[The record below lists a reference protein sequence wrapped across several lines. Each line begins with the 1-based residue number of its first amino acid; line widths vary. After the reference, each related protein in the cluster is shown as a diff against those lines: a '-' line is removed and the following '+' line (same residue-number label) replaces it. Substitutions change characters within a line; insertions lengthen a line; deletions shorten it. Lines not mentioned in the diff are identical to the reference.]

1 MLSSVPSCVTHSPQ
15 SHFHYRRSMIIDVDT
30 RGIIIDVH
38 THIYP
43 ERTAARTLAA
53 VQDRA
58 GIRAYTDGTIAGL
71 KGSMREAGIEV
82 AVVSSIATRPEQ
94 VDAMNQWLREICR
107 PPVYG
112 FAAMHPDLVVTPDLV
127 STVRAQ
133 GFKGFKMHPDYQGFF
148 VDERRVFP
156 FYEAAQ
162 AEGMSILFHT
172 GVDLG
177 LPDTVH
183 ATPQRLALVL
193 REFPRLRIIAAHLGG
208 QDMYTETEKYLLGRE
223 IYLDTS
229 FVLRKMPLDILQRIF
244 SKHPLDRF
252 LFGSDSPWTDQ
263 KEELDFLLS
272 SLPFL
277 TQDAKDKILG
287 ANAARLLEIE

>member
-1 MLSSVPSCVTHSPQ
+1 LSSVPYGVTHCSL
-15 SHFHYRRSMIIDVDT
+15 SHFHYRRSMSIDVDT
-30 RGIIIDVH
+30 RSMIIDVH

-43 ERTAARTLAA
+43 ERTAARTLDA
-53 VQDRA
+53 VQERA

-71 KGSMREAGIEV
+71 KGSMDEAGIDV

-107 PPVYG
+107 PPVYR
-112 FAAMHPDLVVTPDLV
+112 FAAMHPGLMVTPDLV
-127 STVRAQ
+127 NTVRAL

-148 VDERRVFP
+148 VDDRRVFP

-193 REFPRLRIIAAHLGG
+193 REFPRLHIIAAHLGG
-208 QDMYTETEKYLLGRE
+208 QDMYTETEKYLLGRN

-272 SLPFL
+272 LPFL
-277 TQDAKDKILG
+277 TQDAKGKILG
-287 ANAARLLEIE
+287 ANAARLLGIE